1 MQQQKWEE
9 AKSFRDVMKNSSET
23 NTLDK
28 SDKKGLTRAELEE
41 RLGLLSARYAQNQ
54 QDLAVVR
61 DIAGVYEQMEDWAN
75 AYSFYNYAFSLSN
88 NDISLE
94 NKASEMNER
103 CRKAQV
109 EEIRRRAAAEPDN
122 KELQEQLAQ
131 FSKEAA
137 EQQVALCRQRVENN
151 PTDPQTRFELGQAL
165 FDCGNY
171 TEAIPELQRARN
183 NPHIRIRAMLLLGKC
198 YDAKNMHDMALR
210 QLEEANKE
218 LIEMNDTKKEILYMI
233 GLLYEKQ
240 GKKGGIPCCIPAD
253 LRRRV
258 RLPRRS
264 QARGIL
270 LRQLGRFPFCARNGP
285 PCSKPLPE
293 TAKALL

>member
-1 MQQQKWEE
+1 
-9 AKSFRDVMKNSSET
+9 MKNSSET

-109 EEIRRRAAAEPDN
+109 EEIPPPR
-122 KELQEQLAQ
+122 
-131 FSKEAA
+131 
-137 EQQVALCRQRVENN
+137 CR
-151 PTDPQTRFELGQAL
+151 GA
-165 FDCGNY
+165 G
-171 TEAIPELQRARN
+171 
-183 NPHIRIRAMLLLGKC
+183 
-198 YDAKNMHDMALR
+198 
-210 QLEEANKE
+210 
-218 LIEMNDTKKEILYMI
+218 
-233 GLLYEKQ
+233 
-240 GKKGGIPCCIPAD
+240 
-253 LRRRV
+253 
-258 RLPRRS
+258 
-264 QARGIL
+264 
-270 LRQLGRFPFCARNGP
+270 
-285 PCSKPLPE
+285 
-293 TAKALL
+293 